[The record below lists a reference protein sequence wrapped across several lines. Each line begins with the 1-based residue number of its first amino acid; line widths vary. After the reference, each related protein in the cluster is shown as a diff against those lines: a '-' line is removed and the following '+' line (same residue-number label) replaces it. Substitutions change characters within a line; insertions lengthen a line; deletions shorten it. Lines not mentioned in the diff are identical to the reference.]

1 MCHHPPS
8 PPPPLECVSSCADFS
23 KCNNKRLYQIC
34 PCCLLLFLFT
44 KHFPSF
50 ALCSSF
56 FFSSLNEAKIFNC
69 LLITFFFWSLKTFK
83 WLILAVQFNKAY
95 NVFSW
100 NVHIHAIYIVFIR
113 SPNKNTQ
120 IQNTYRQHSL
130 RLTTLKHFRC
140 GVLFS
145 TEPEKTMNVSNSAS
159 EVTLDYLQGDTKY
172 IVSVM
177 AISSAGLGPSKS
189 LLLKTVKS
197 FPPGKN
203 FYCYSIIYQVH

>member
-1 MCHHPPS
+1 MY
-8 PPPPLECVSSCADFS
+8 LAEMFIYMRFILSSS
-23 KCNNKRLYQIC
+23 GLQ
-34 PCCLLLFLFT
+34 T
-44 KHFPSF
+44 
-50 ALCSSF
+50 
-56 FFSSLNEAKIFNC
+56 
-69 LLITFFFWSLKTFK
+69 
-83 WLILAVQFNKAY
+83 
-95 NVFSW
+95 
-100 NVHIHAIYIVFIR
+100 
-113 SPNKNTQ
+113 NTQ
-120 IQNTYRQHSL
+120 IQNAYRQHSL

-145 TEPEKTMNVSNSAS
+145 TEPEKTTNVSNSAS
-159 EVTLDYLQGDTKY
+159 EVTLDHLQGDTKY